1 MENRIDLT
9 TEHLIL
15 ERKGV
20 FNEKQTKRFELTFV
34 CSGMENEES
43 ILVIGLNPNSRDIL
57 TMDTTTF
64 LTLNNLLPMG
74 FSTITVCNLYANI
87 FRKLR
92 MSEIP
97 DNDENMEYLSQ
108 VLERNFD
115 KILICYGN
123 TCLNNQ
129 RVQKEKARLMEL
141 LEPWKD
147 RVVVIMDTEWEYEHL
162 KTIHPLMAGR
172 YFSGR
177 WELVPYEIPKTDS
190 KPEKMQNESEKA
202 VGGSNDYNMVEET
215 EEDKNDRKDAVR
227 MEKTV
232 AVDEIDGQ
240 NNDAGKITGKK
251 SGTKRKEGRK
261 ESTENDDSDCREY
274 GTAEEIENGSAEAD
288 S

>member
-1 MENRIDLT
+1 MENSIDLT
-9 TEHLIL
+9 TECLML
-15 ERKGV
+15 ERRGV
-20 FNEKQTKRFELTFV
+20 FNEEQTKRFELTFV
-34 CSGMENEES
+34 CSGMENEGS
-43 ILVIGLNPNSRDIL
+43 ILVIGLNPNSRNIL

-74 FSTITVCNLYANI
+74 FSTITICNLYANI

-129 RVQKEKARLMEL
+129 RVQKEKAHLMEL

-147 RVVVIMDTEWEYEHL
+147 RVAVIMDTEREYEHL

-177 WELVPYEIPKTDS
+177 WELVPYEMPKMDS
-190 KPEKMQNESEKA
+190 EPEKMQNESEKA
-202 VGGSNDYNMVEET
+202 VGGSSDYNMEEKT
-215 EEDKNDRKDAVR
+215 QEDQNDCNDAVR
-227 MEKTV
+227 MDKTM
-232 AVDEIDGQ
+232 AVDENNGQ
-240 NNDAGKITGKK
+240 NDDAGKITGKK
-251 SGTKRKEGRK
+251 SGRKRKEHFFDEK
-261 ESTENDDSDCREY
+261 WVQSEKIKISIN
-274 GTAEEIENGSAEAD
+274 
-288 S
+288 